1 MKNLSLIIFLSLFFI
16 NSIESQNYWQ
26 QEVDYKI
33 NVDVNAKKNSYKGD
47 QKIVYTKQFTRHFK

>member
-33 NVDVNAKKNSYKGD
+33 NVDVNAKKK
-47 QKIVYTKQFTRHFK
+47 FL